1 MQRPLQIDQ
10 SFVRRIGEAPRMD
23 ALADAIIAMAR
34 SLGIGAVAEGVET
47 EGQRVF
53 LQSKGC
59 IEGQGYL
66 FSKPVPQD
74 GLLRFLR
81 VSPTAPTPETK

>member
-1 MQRPLQIDQ
+1 
-10 SFVRRIGEAPRMD
+10 MD